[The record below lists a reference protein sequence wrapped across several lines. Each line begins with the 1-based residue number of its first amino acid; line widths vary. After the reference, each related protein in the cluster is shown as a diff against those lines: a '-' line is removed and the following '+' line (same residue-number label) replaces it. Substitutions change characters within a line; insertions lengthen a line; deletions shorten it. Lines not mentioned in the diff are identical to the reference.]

1 MASEKNERLVNLTI
15 ALLATKKY
23 LTKAQIFKL
32 VEGYDGSPEAADRMF
47 ERDKEELRS
56 LGIDIEIKSIDAL
69 FDDEI
74 GYRISPDRY
83 RFDLGELSAEEVS
96 ILALAAEAWKE
107 SALKDIARSTSIRL
121 ESLGINADFSD
132 IHLAPTVASVP
143 ENISEIL
150 ECIESNKVLEFD
162 YVNQEDEVDRKKV
175 GPLGLYSQKGKWY
188 LFALDTN
195 KGEQRSYRL
204 DRIDGAIR
212 KTQKSFDKQELPLPL
227 MHFPSVE
234 TLLKIR
240 RDHALAILEG
250 AEIISE
256 DDEWITCRVNF
267 ESENVAISQVLLFS
281 PNVQV
286 LQPISL
292 VSGVTKALSELIKV
306 HGN

>member
-15 ALLATKKY
+15 ALLATKKF

-32 VEGYDGSPEAADRMF
+32 VEGYDGSAEAADRMF
-47 ERDKEELRS
+47 ERDKEELRA
-56 LGIDIEIKSIDAL
+56 LGIDIEMKSIDAL
-69 FDDEI
+69 FEDEI

-121 ESLGINADFSD
+121 ESLGINADFSE
-132 IHLAPTVASVP
+132 IHLAPTVSSVP
-143 ENISEIL
+143 ENITEIL
-150 ECIESNKVLEFD
+150 ESIESNKVIEFE
-162 YVNQEDEVDRKKV
+162 YINQEDVSEKKRV
-175 GPLGLYSQKGKWY
+175 EPLGLYSQKGKWY
-188 LFALDTN
+188 LFALDTT
-195 KGEQRSYRL
+195 KGQQRSYRL
-204 DRIDGAIR
+204 DRIDGGIK
-212 KTQKSFDKQELPLPL
+212 KTQKSFEKQEISLPSI
-227 MHFPSVE
+227 HFPSVE

-240 RDHALAILEG
+240 RDHALSILES
-250 AEIISE
+250 AEVISD

-281 PNVQV
+281 PNIQV
-286 LQPISL
+286 LQPISV
-292 VSGVTKALSELIKV
+292 VSGVTKALSELIEI